1 MDDITIIT
9 LITVL
14 YGMNTGALLI
24 LNTKLHRMEIVIA
37 KLCVRMGCE
46 NDN

>member
-9 LITVL
+9 LVTVL
-14 YGMNTGALLI
+14 YGINTIALVVVTAKI
-24 LNTKLHRMEIVIA
+24 HRMEIVIA